1 MKTKTKTD
9 CKTKDLCHYD
19 SLTRTKFFHGMLLT
33 DEHLRDEQT
42 YHRESLKRLNR
53 HLWGAGIVCGLEVD
67 EPAAGLCIKVHPGLA
82 LDCDGNTIEVCK
94 TMTVDLGEFCKKA
107 FPDGC
112 PPEKEAEFEK
122 YRMTKYLVL
131 RYRELAADPQPV
143 LTPDDDCTP
152 AAEGTKCEASK
163 YREGFCLELRDECP
177 DCLPCDTA
185 EKEGSPGLLPFLVQ
199 LSQYAPPEIRSRFEE
214 YQNKPGCMEAPPCDD
229 CECEDPAVGLAK
241 LDIDCA
247 KNTVKVACDCRHY
260 VWSPRLLRWLICG
273 LFANMD
279 KIPMERFGL
288 KENLPSAS
296 TLYRNPLHTA
306 WKVGVMALEAR
317 KLQRLQQEVKD
328 LSARLDAVEDT
339 QTKPKPKRGQ

>member
-1 MKTKTKTD
+1 
-9 CKTKDLCHYD
+9 
-19 SLTRTKFFHGMLLT
+19 MLLT

-94 TMTVDLGEFCKKA
+94 CITIDLGDLCKKA

-112 PPEKEAEFEK
+112 APEDPAEFEK
-122 YRMTKYLVL
+122 YQITKYLVL
-131 RYRELAADPQPV
+131 RYREIAADPQPV
-143 LTPDDDCTP
+143 LTADDDCTP
-152 AAEGTKCEASK
+152 AGDGTRCEASK

-177 DCLPCDTA
+177 DCLPCEFV

-199 LSQYAPPEIRSRFEE
+199 LSQYAPPEIRRRYEE
-214 YQNKPGCMEAPPCDD
+214 YQGKPDCMEAPPCHD
-229 CECEDPAVGLAK
+229 CDCDDPAVGLAK
-241 LDIDCA
+241 LVIDCA
-247 KNTVKVACDCRHY
+247 KNTVEVGCDCRHY
-260 VWSPRLLRWLICG
+260 VWSPRLLRWLVCG

-279 KIPMERFGL
+279 KIPMERLGL

-296 TLYRNPLHTA
+296 ALYRNPLHTA
-306 WKVGVMALEAR
+306 WKVGMITLEGR
-317 KLQRLQQEVKD
+317 KLQRLQEEVKD
-328 LSARLDAVEDT
+328 LSARLEAVEDT
-339 QTKPKPKRGQ
+339 QTKPKPKKGQ